1 MVYAFSGISSKEVNS
16 FIKGLVL
23 YVLLPLTT
31 IAMGIIY
38 LYLAKI
44 LILRDM
50 PQNTIYRILAGI
62 FVVAFP
68 VWNMA
73 SNYAQE
79 KKLVGKIVKILPY
92 LYAPFILLE
101 IYSIGTRIGE
111 FGVTPMRYISCMFIV
126 FQVICLVLTFYQ
138 KKEKISSIFIYT
150 SVLVWIIFLSPW
162 NYENVSNWSQKQ
174 IIEKMM
180 PENMDFKQLSEEEKT
195 HVKSAYQYLKSEI
208 NDEKF
213 IPDYLTGEQK
223 AKIEE
228 YYNQNREKY
237 EHPEYVSVECEL
249 DLNIE
254 AYKKIRTI
262 EGRNRNSDNAIVNL
276 DEEKT
281 IDLSK
286 KVDELLEKKQGDEMD
301 LDEYFK
307 ARNLIKIN
315 DWEDC
320 YISRISFSYDKASKK
335 FNYLNVEGYILER

>member
-50 PQNTIYRILAGI
+50 PQNMIYRILAGI

-126 FQVICLVLTFYQ
+126 FQVICLALTFYK
-138 KKEKISSIFIYT
+138 KKEKISNLFIYA
-150 SVLVWIIFLSPW
+150 SILVLIVFLSPW

-174 IIEKMM
+174 IIEKIM
-180 PENMDFKQLSEEEKT
+180 PENTEFEQLTEEEKT
-195 HVKSAYQYLKSEI
+195 RVKSAYQYLKS
-208 NDEKF
+208 NGKKF
-213 IPDYLTGEQK
+213 IPTYLTDEEK
-223 AKIEE
+223 AQING
-228 YYNQNREKY
+228 YYNENREKY
-237 EHPEYVSVECEL
+237 EYPEYVSADCEL
-249 DLNIE
+249 DLNIGV
-254 AYKKIRTI
+254 YQKIKAV
-262 EGRNRNSDNAIVNL
+262 EGRSRNLEDGIVNL
-276 DEEKT
+276 DEGKL
-281 IDLSK
+281 IDLSEIIE
-286 KVDELLEKKQGDEMD
+286 ELLEKKQEDEMD

-307 ARNLIKIN
+307 ERNLVKMN
-315 DWEDC
+315 DWEDF
-320 YISRISFSYDKASKK
+320 YISRISFSYYESSKK
-335 FNYLNVEGYILER
+335 FNYLNVEGYVLER